1 MRATCFSKTVGSQPE
16 SAPHVRP
23 SSAVRP
29 ESKTRFKDLISD
41 DLSFSES
48 EREVSSPKR
57 AQTFS
62 VTSSVGKTT
71 AAAPQAAVRKQV
83 AVGGM
88 DVVGSGG
95 DAGGGVS
102 SHGGVGINRSLS
114 SGSEKFRPQ
123 TNGLVNGG
131 ASAG

>member
-1 MRATCFSKTVGSQPE
+1 M
-16 SAPHVRP
+16 
-23 SSAVRP
+23 
-29 ESKTRFKDLISD
+29 
-41 DLSFSES
+41 
-48 EREVSSPKR
+48 
-57 AQTFS
+57 
-62 VTSSVGKTT
+62 
-71 AAAPQAAVRKQV
+71 

-102 SHGGVGINRSLS
+102 SRGGVGINRSLS